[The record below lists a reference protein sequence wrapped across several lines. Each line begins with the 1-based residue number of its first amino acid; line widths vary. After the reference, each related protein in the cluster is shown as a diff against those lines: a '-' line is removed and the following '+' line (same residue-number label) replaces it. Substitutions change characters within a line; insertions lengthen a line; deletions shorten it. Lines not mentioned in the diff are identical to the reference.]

1 MADEASVN
9 AGSSA
14 GATAGQLQD
23 VLLQGIEAG
32 GVLGGLPVAERNQEF
47 FLVFRGIGGTGPEI
61 LEQTAFFIEYLVDS
75 DGNVFKPSENTS
87 ALNNLIQNFPVNK
100 QVSVIADDPSGENS
114 IMAGIQKLTAVG
126 LQQPIL
132 YTQTGK
138 GSNQFTGSIFFK
150 TDPQSGFTDN
160 DGSLVSPNMQAFM
173 IKSSSISPG
182 EGTNFNNQTG
192 FDGFVDGV
200 PLFTAGNARSASLNN
215 GRYFVTTSAFGDLQ
229 SVTFTANVRVQNLAF
244 ATTNPSVR
252 VKITKGSS
260 VYSKVIAEKNVHLP
274 QGNPFFQQIT
284 VTGSI
289 VSPFEQPEPN
299 PLSPT
304 PAQPIENGDD
314 FRMWLSVSNEDHV
327 NISFIEFGV
336 KANDQ
341 NPVATSSLLQDSN
354 NNAPPFWTTSSGNH
368 PNNFYLTASDYLS
381 SNYNRIQVSTGS
393 SPSGVEIGSQFKDY
407 NLSKIRVPFNINI
420 GDRIRFLSN
429 KSLDFHIYDVK
440 EPNDE
445 VDGKLK
451 IKVNQQ
457 LSQSLSE
464 NNLSNFVLHRTNKS
478 IPRYVILDVDKEPG
492 VGSADNPFTGII
504 LPQFPTEKL
513 INNLDTILNKLKVE
527 GILEN

>member
-1 MADEASVN
+1 
-9 AGSSA
+9 
-14 GATAGQLQD
+14 
-23 VLLQGIEAG
+23 
-32 GVLGGLPVAERNQEF
+32 
-47 FLVFRGIGGTGPEI
+47 
-61 LEQTAFFIEYLVDS
+61 
-75 DGNVFKPSENTS
+75 
-87 ALNNLIQNFPVNK
+87 
-100 QVSVIADDPSGENS
+100 
-114 IMAGIQKLTAVG
+114 
-126 LQQPIL
+126 
-132 YTQTGK
+132 
-138 GSNQFTGSIFFK
+138 
-150 TDPQSGFTDN
+150 
-160 DGSLVSPNMQAFM
+160 
-173 IKSSSISPG
+173 
-182 EGTNFNNQTG
+182 
-192 FDGFVDGV
+192 
-200 PLFTAGNARSASLNN
+200 
-215 GRYFVTTSAFGDLQ
+215 
-229 SVTFTANVRVQNLAF
+229 
-244 ATTNPSVR
+244 
-252 VKITKGSS
+252 
-260 VYSKVIAEKNVHLP
+260 
-274 QGNPFFQQIT
+274 
-284 VTGSI
+284 
-289 VSPFEQPEPN
+289 
-299 PLSPT
+299 
-304 PAQPIENGDD
+304 
-314 FRMWLSVSNEDHV
+314 MWLSVSNEDHV

>member
-14 GATAGQLQD
+14 GANTGQLQD

-138 GSNQFTGSIFFK
+138 GTNQFTGSIFFK
-150 TDPQSGFTDN
+150 TNPQSGFTDN
-160 DGSLVSPNMQAFM
+160 DGSLVVPNMQAFM
-173 IKSSSISPG
+173 IKSGSISPASTFVQQ
-182 EGTNFNNQTG
+182 TN
-192 FDGFVDGV
+192 FDGFVGGL

-215 GRYFVTTSAFGDLQ
+215 GKYFVTTSAFGDLQ
-229 SVTFTANVRVQNLAF
+229 SVKFTANVRVQSLN
-244 ATTNPSVR
+244 TSISPSVSVR
-252 VKITKGSS
+252 ITKGNSAFNH
-260 VYSKVIAEKNVHLP
+260 VIAEKQFNLP
-274 QGNPFFQQIT
+274 QGNPFFQQLT

-289 VSPFEQPEPN
+289 VSPFEQVEPN
-299 PLSPT
+299 PLST
-304 PAQPIENGDD
+304 QPAQPIENGDA
-314 FRMWLSVSNEDHV
+314 FRMYLRVSNADHV

-368 PNNFYLTASDYLS
+368 PDNFYLTASDYLS
-381 SNYNRIQVSTGS
+381 SNYNRVQVTTES
-393 SPSGVEIGSQFKDY
+393 SPSGVEIGSQFEDY

-440 EPNDE
+440 EPDDE

-451 IKVNQQ
+451 IKINQQ